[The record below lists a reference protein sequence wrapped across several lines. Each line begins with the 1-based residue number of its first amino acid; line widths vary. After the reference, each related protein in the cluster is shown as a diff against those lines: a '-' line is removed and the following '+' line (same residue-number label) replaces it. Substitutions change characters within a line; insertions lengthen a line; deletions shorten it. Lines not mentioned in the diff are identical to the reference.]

1 MFKRDVD
8 RWVLRIN
15 DNLPTVAM
23 LGESE
28 VRRIVKRAINELRA
42 ARFVISFG
50 GTFLGALI
58 GHFVFTLSLEAPY
71 SEWHHMLV
79 IVGFGT
85 VFTFV
90 TGKFSD
96 SLLVSKIESLANG
109 I

>member
-1 MFKRDVD
+1 MFKRQVD
-8 RWVLRIN
+8 RWVLWVN

-28 VRRIVKRAINELRA
+28 VRRIVKRAINDLRA
-42 ARFVISFG
+42 ARSVISFC
-50 GTFLGALI
+50 GTFSGALI
-58 GHFVFTLSLEAPY
+58 GHFVFTLSLEPPY

-90 TGKFSD
+90 TGSQC
-96 SLLVSKIESLANG
+96 ESGSIIDQN
-109 I
+109 ITIVRE